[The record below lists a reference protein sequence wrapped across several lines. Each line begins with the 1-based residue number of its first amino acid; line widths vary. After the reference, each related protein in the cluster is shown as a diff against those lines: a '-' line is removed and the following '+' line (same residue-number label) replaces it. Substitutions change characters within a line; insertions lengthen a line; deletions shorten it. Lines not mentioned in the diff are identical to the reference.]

1 MGLMDFLQPFAKGYI
16 GARVE
21 QMEALAKEKAEQR
34 KFEDQL
40 KATEASNIRQYTA
53 QVRVQDESDAKKLL
67 ASSKLIKSNLL
78 DEGMPA
84 QFLDLIPS
92 RHLES
97 VDTYNAFVTS
107 DYGGDNNWWKQPVNM
122 PDGTEGTFADFTILA
137 NKNAKKETNLTSQG
151 GVLEGQSNVAGAL
164 LEEDKKEEPKFADF
178 TNFIAEPEKVVEQ
191 TIAQPEIDNF
201 IPDVSQP
208 SFIGIG
214 SPTDYFQGYD
224 PADEEDL
231 RQRDN
236 DILKAIQPIG
246 NFGDGLKMVNGQ
258 PVISAFEDETE
269 SLRFNAITQI
279 ATNSANNFYMEK
291 GYSMSPVDAA
301 NDAKMKQDLIQ
312 EMAKSHTSNA
322 IDANSYP
329 ELQQAVDLGA
339 ITMAEALQIQ
349 LYEDHKF
356 LAEQDIGYA
365 GKLYYKTLTTNTQ
378 LPNGIS
384 PIPQKPEGYDTV
396 ADRVDEAIIGREY
409 DEQFG
414 ETTAMETGLE
424 EAGFDMDG
432 NIIVKKPVPKKQ
444 SSDSWIK
451 QNTVETA
458 KEIGLDNWNKKYRTV
473 EGEGMLGGITSDYDS
488 KTGLKKFV
496 NPDLPANH
504 VEPRPGGALF
514 SPEWDRLWSKTH
526 NEDGTPK

>member
-1 MGLMDFLQPFAKGYI
+1 MGLMDFLIEGAVPFAT
-16 GARVE
+16 GALE
-21 QMEALAKEKAEQR
+21 GLSDKAKAQKEKDAY
-34 KFEDQL
+34 EDQL
-40 KATEASNIRQYTA
+40 KLQNVYSAQAYTS
-53 QVRVQDESDAKKLL
+53 QKQTDFEFLEKEKLVNT
-67 ASSKLIKSNLL
+67 KLIKSNLL

-97 VDTYNAFVTS
+97 VDTYNDFVTS
-107 DYGGDNNWWKQPVNM
+107 DWEGDSNFWRKQVNM

-137 NKNAKKETNLTSQG
+137 NKNANKVNDTKNNLIGQG
-151 GVLEGQSNVAGAL
+151 GALEGQSNVAGAM

-208 SFIGIG
+208 SFTGIG

-224 PADEEDL
+224 PADEKDV

-269 SLRFNAITQI
+269 SLRFNAIIQM

-291 GYSMSPVDAA
+291 GYSMSPIAAA

-329 ELQQAVDLGA
+329 ELQQAVDLDV
-339 ITMAEALQIQ
+339 ITLKEALETQ

-365 GKLYYKTLTTNTQ
+365 GNLYYKTITK
-378 LPNGIS
+378 GIS
-384 PIPQKPEGYDTV
+384 PIPQKPEGYDNLG
-396 ADRVDEAIIGREY
+396 DRIDEAIIGREY
-409 DEQFG
+409 AEQFG
-414 ETTAMETGLE
+414 ETTAMEDDLE

-432 NIIVKKPVPKKQ
+432 NIIVKKPKSEKK
-444 SSDSWIK
+444 DIEK
-451 QNTVETA
+451 
-458 KEIGLDNWNKKYRTV
+458 
-473 EGEGMLGGITSDYDS
+473 S
-488 KTGLKKFV
+488 KTKTITVRGKKVTREVEEPKSEEQILKEKQLLRY
-496 NPDLPANH
+496 N
-504 VEPRPGGALF
+504 ALNMKNNR
-514 SPEWDRLWSKTH
+514 SRLTKKEQIEFDELKTLLG
-526 NEDGTPK
+526 E

>member
-1 MGLMDFLQPFAKGYI
+1 MGLMDFLIEGAVPFAT
-16 GARVE
+16 GALE
-21 QMEALAKEKAEQR
+21 GLEAKAKAQNEKDAY
-34 KFEDQL
+34 EDQL
-40 KATEASNIRQYTA
+40 KLQNVYSAQAYTS
-53 QVRVQDESDAKKLL
+53 QKQTDFEFLEKEKLVNT
-67 ASSKLIKSNLL
+67 KLIKSNLL
-78 DEGMPA
+78 NEGMPA

-97 VDTYNAFVTS
+97 TETYDAFVTS
-107 DYGGDNNWWKQPVNM
+107 EHEGDSNFWKQPINM
-122 PDGTEGTFADFTILA
+122 PDGTEVTFADFTILA
-137 NKNAKKETNLTSQG
+137 NKNFKKETNLTSQG
-151 GVLEGQSNVAGAL
+151 SVLEGQSNVAGAL

-191 TIAQPEIDNF
+191 TLAQPEIDNF
-201 IPDVSQP
+201 IPDVSEP
-208 SFIGIG
+208 SFTGIG
-214 SPTDYFQGYD
+214 SPTDYFQGYN
-224 PADEEDL
+224 PADEKDV

-291 GYSMSPVDAA
+291 GYSMSPVAAA

-312 EMAKSHTSNA
+312 EMAKSHTSGA

-329 ELQQAVDLGA
+329 ELQQAVDLDA

-356 LAEQDIGYA
+356 LAEQNIGYA
-365 GKLYYKTLTTNTQ
+365 GKLYYKSIT
-378 LPNGIS
+378 NGIS

-414 ETTAMETGLE
+414 ETAAMETGLD

-432 NIIVKKPVPKKQ
+432 NIIVKKPIPKEK
-444 SSDSWIK
+444 SSDSWIE

-458 KEIGLDNWNKKYRTV
+458 KEAGGLDNWNKKYRTV
-473 EGEGMLGGITSDYDS
+473 KGGGVLGGMSSDYDS
-488 KTGLKKFV
+488 KTGLKNFV

-504 VEPRPGGALF
+504 VEPRPKGALKQ
-514 SPEWDRLWSKTH
+514 PEWDRLWSKTH

>member
-224 PADEEDL
+224 PADEEDV

-365 GKLYYKTLTTNTQ
+365 
-378 LPNGIS
+378 
-384 PIPQKPEGYDTV
+384 
-396 ADRVDEAIIGREY
+396 
-409 DEQFG
+409 
-414 ETTAMETGLE
+414 
-424 EAGFDMDG
+424 
-432 NIIVKKPVPKKQ
+432 
-444 SSDSWIK
+444 
-451 QNTVETA
+451 
-458 KEIGLDNWNKKYRTV
+458 
-473 EGEGMLGGITSDYDS
+473 
-488 KTGLKKFV
+488 
-496 NPDLPANH
+496 
-504 VEPRPGGALF
+504 
-514 SPEWDRLWSKTH
+514 
-526 NEDGTPK
+526 

>member
-1 MGLMDFLQPFAKGYI
+1 MGLMDFLSKPAVQSFAKGYI
-16 GARVE
+16 GARVD
-21 QMEALAKEKAEQR
+21 QMEALAKEKAEQK
-34 KFEDQL
+34 KFDDQL
-40 KATEASNIRQYTA
+40 KATEASNIKQYTA
-53 QVRVQDESDAKKLL
+53 QVRIQDESDAKKLL
-67 ASSKLIKSNLL
+67 ASSKLLKSNLL

-97 VDTYNAFVTS
+97 VDTYNDFVTS
-107 DYGGDNNWWKQPVNM
+107 DYEGNNNWWKQPVNM
-122 PDGTEGTFADFTILA
+122 PDGTQGTFADFTILA

-151 GVLEGQSNVAGAL
+151 GVLEGQKNVAGAL
-164 LEEDKKEEPKFADF
+164 LEEDKKEEPKFVDF

-208 SFIGIG
+208 SFTGIG
-214 SPTDYFQGYD
+214 SSTDYFQGYD
-224 PADEEDL
+224 PADEKDV

-312 EMAKSHTSNA
+312 EMAKSHTSGA

-329 ELQQAVDLGA
+329 ELQQAVDLDA

-365 GKLYYKTLTTNTQ
+365 GNLYYKSIT
-378 LPNGIS
+378 NGIN

-414 ETTAMETGLE
+414 DTTAMETGLE

-432 NIIVKKPVPKKQ
+432 NIIVKEPVPKKE

-458 KEIGLDNWNKKYRTV
+458 KEIGLDNWNKKYKTV
-473 EGEGMLGGITSDYDS
+473 KGGAQLGGLGTDYDS

-496 NPDLPANH
+496 NSNLPSNH
-504 VEPRPGGALF
+504 VEPRPKGALYHKD
-514 SPEWDRLWSKTH
+514 WDRLWSETH